1 MKTAVKSAAKW
12 LLEKAKDNP
21 KLNPVPFP
29 LFKSILEKQIT
40 WAREQR
46 GFYLSFDEL
55 AEYVRA
61 ELLLTKKKTTI
72 KWKHLFKGGIRMV
85 YVDDV
90 LALRIKEAYM
100 FKETARQAQA
110 EYEKR
115 RRIIEEDMVKNDHR
129 AYETDE
135 FIVTRNSRITVRVN
149 REQLEMEYPDAFAN
163 VTEVQEVNV
172 LKITKR

>member
-55 AEYVRA
+55 AENVRA
-61 ELLLTKKKTTI
+61 ELLGRKN
-72 KWKHLFKGGIRMV
+72 RCQE
-85 YVDDV
+85 D
-90 LALRIKEAYM
+90 
-100 FKETARQAQA
+100 
-110 EYEKR
+110 YEKCR
-115 RRIIEEDMVKNDHR
+115 H
-129 AYETDE
+129 
-135 FIVTRNSRITVRVN
+135 
-149 REQLEMEYPDAFAN
+149 LC
-163 VTEVQEVNV
+163 
-172 LKITKR
+172 

>member
-1 MKTAVKSAAKW
+1 
-12 LLEKAKDNP
+12 
-21 KLNPVPFP
+21 
-29 LFKSILEKQIT
+29 
-40 WAREQR
+40 
-46 GFYLSFDEL
+46 
-55 AEYVRA
+55 
-61 ELLLTKKKTTI
+61 
-72 KWKHLFKGGIRMV
+72 MV